1 MNSSVPKQFLM
12 LNHRPILMHTITK
25 MHNAIPQAEIIVA
38 LPKEYQK
45 QWQELCAQELYKV
58 PHQCVNGGE
67 NRFQS
72 VKNALE
78 HISSPSLVVIHD
90 GVRPFVSEKVVN
102 QCLLDAHKN
111 GASIPVIKMEDSL
124 RKINN
129 QDSEIV
135 ERKHYVRVQTPQ
147 CFKSEIIIKAYQQE
161 YQISFTDDASVVESI
176 NHKISLCEG
185 NKENIKITTLE
196 DLVLAQ
202 HLLSI

>member
-12 LNHRPILMHTITK
+12 LNQHPILMHTISK

-45 QWQELCAQELYKV
+45 EWQGLCTQKLFNI
-58 PHQCVNGGE
+58 PHRCVNGGK

-78 HISSPSLVVIHD
+78 HVSNPSLVAIHD
-90 GVRPFVSEKVVN
+90 GVRPFVSKEVVN
-102 QCLLDAHKN
+102 QCLLAAHKS

-124 RKINN
+124 RKISDLN
-129 QDSEIV
+129 SEIV
-135 ERKHYVRVQTPQ
+135 EREHYVRVQTPQ
-147 CFKSEIIIKAYQQE
+147 CFKSEVIIKAYQQE
-161 YQISFTDDASVVESI
+161 YQPSFTDDASVVESLK
-176 NHKISLCEG
+176 HKISLCEG
-185 NKENIKITTLE
+185 NKENIKITTPE

-202 HLLSI
+202 HLLSN

>member
-1 MNSSVPKQFLM
+1 
-12 LNHRPILMHTITK
+12 
-25 MHNAIPQAEIIVA
+25 
-38 LPKEYQK
+38 
-45 QWQELCAQELYKV
+45 
-58 PHQCVNGGE
+58 
-67 NRFQS
+67 
-72 VKNALE
+72 
-78 HISSPSLVVIHD
+78 
-90 GVRPFVSEKVVN
+90 
-102 QCLLDAHKN
+102 
-111 GASIPVIKMEDSL
+111 MEDSL

-147 CFKSEIIIKAYQQE
+147 CFKSDIIIKAYQQE

-185 NKENIKITTLE
+185 NKENIKITTPE